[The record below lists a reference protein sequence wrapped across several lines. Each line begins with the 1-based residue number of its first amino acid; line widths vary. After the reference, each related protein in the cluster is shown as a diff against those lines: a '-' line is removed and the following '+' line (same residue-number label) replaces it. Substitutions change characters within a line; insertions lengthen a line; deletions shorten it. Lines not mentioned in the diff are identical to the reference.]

1 MAEFGIQATQ
11 LANPQGAGSAP
22 LSPVRD
28 VSILAPVTE
37 ALGLVGN
44 VFVKGLEQD
53 RKDKQL
59 AAKNSVIS
67 NFTSEQTAINDA
79 VATGQLKPT
88 EAAARSRAVFNKYAA
103 GYSEY
108 IDDIGKAANVLRG
121 NTELG
126 TVEDEIKQ
134 QKVIR
139 DRDIAQAQA
148 RGLTILPDM
157 SPDQVDAV
165 VYASKLGIQNE
176 ARIAAEDKRAEA
188 ERAAGRYDAEVSAQR
203 RKQTSLQLISEQAG
217 AGIDSFNSVIS
228 SLANSVKLGKRTSQ
242 EAQQQLALEFTKI
255 NGVIQAAAGI
265 DDSIAAPYR
274 SLFSDLNE
282 VGKKML
288 NPETNAN
295 EAQAQV
301 NSLLARAQ
309 LVALQSSPSVKAAVV
324 ASKFFPNSTE
334 VALKLAP
341 RVNEVFSI
349 VQNMPIDG
357 NQFVP
362 NFVGNPEVESGVLEL
377 MKKSIEGLPGVKPID
392 KDTATKQGV
401 NIVNQTLKQ
410 VGNVVNQGNVE
421 AKQLS
426 NLADFFA
433 SSQFGSFASTNQLD
447 TNAMNT
453 AKRVFQLVYEPT
465 VVKGIQQK
473 LEGDLEGRPYG
484 SRGKPRPAGNKV
496 IDAIDIQFNGAG
508 VTFVPKDVK
517 GLNPDEQL
525 AQKQMIVNL
534 RTTEKALNQLIH
546 IGAHMEGSTDYAK
559 VWEENRH
566 IFVPK
571 MFSAPVEKPAKSQG
585 NPTNKAEREM
595 VKSVALSPSEAAA
608 DEARN
613 LTPENIKT
621 LQTEIN
627 KAKDPMIRKALQDEM
642 DRIQSVLRGRVQ

>member
-22 LSPVRD
+22 LSPVKD
-28 VSILAPVTE
+28 YSILAPVTE

-53 RKDKQL
+53 KKDKQL

-67 NFTSEQTAINDA
+67 NFTAEQTAINDA

-134 QKVIR
+134 QKAIR
-139 DRDIAQAQA
+139 DRDISQAQA

-157 SPDQVDAV
+157 SPEQVDAV
-165 VYASKLGIQNE
+165 IYASKIGIQGE
-176 ARIAAEDKRAEA
+176 AAIAAADKKAEA
-188 ERAAGRYDAEVSAQR
+188 ERAAGRYNAEVDAQR
-203 RKQTSLQLISEQAG
+203 RKQTSLQLISETAG
-217 AGIDSFNSVIS
+217 ANIDAFNGVIS
-228 SLANSVKLGKRTSQ
+228 SLANSVKLGKRTPQ

-265 DDSIAAPYR
+265 DDSIASPYR
-274 SLFSDLNE
+274 SLFGELNE
-282 VGKKML
+282 IGKKML

-301 NSLLARAQ
+301 NALLARAQ
-309 LVALQSSPSVKAAVV
+309 LVALQSSPTVKAAVV
-324 ASKFFPNSTE
+324 SAKFFPQSTE

-341 RVNEVFSI
+341 IVNEVFAT

-362 NFVGNPEVESGVLEL
+362 NFVGNREVESGVIEL
-377 MKKSIEGLPGVKPID
+377 MKKSIEGLPGLKGPD
-392 KDTATKQGV
+392 KETATVQGV
-401 NIVNQTLKQ
+401 NLINQTLKQ
-410 VGNVVNQGNVE
+410 VGNLINQGQVE
-421 AKQLS
+421 PKQLA
-426 NLADFFA
+426 NLAGFLA
-433 SSQFGSFASTNQLD
+433 SPQFGSFASANKLD
-447 TNAMNT
+447 VNSVNT
-453 AKRVFQLVYEPT
+453 AKKVFQLVYEPT

-484 SRGKPRPAGNKV
+484 SRGKPRPAGNKIV
-496 IDAIDIQFNGAG
+496 DAIDIQFNGAG
-508 VTFVPKDVK
+508 VSFVPKNVK

-534 RTTEKALNQLIH
+534 RTTQEALNQLIH

-559 VWEENRH
+559 VWEANKH
-566 IFVPK
+566 IFVPS
-571 MFSAPVEKPAKSQG
+571 MFKAPVEAPAKAQG
-585 NPTNKAEREM
+585 KPTNKAEREM
-595 VKSVALSPSEAAA
+595 AQSVALTPSEAAK

-613 LTPENIKT
+613 LTSENVRI
-621 LQTEIN
+621 LQIEID
-627 KAKDPMIRKALQDEM
+627 KAKDPVIRKVLQDEM
-642 DRIQSVLRGRVQ
+642 DKIQTLLKGKGQ